1 MDLEKVPHQVEQ
13 SDFEEMDLP
22 YNIAQNSFTAFELFD
37 LLYYSTGE
45 FLTFLVWNGVR
56 RGCSWL
62 WAKYLAKKSN
72 KVRQDQKRLMSVFA

>member
-45 FLTFLVWNGVR
+45 FLTFLVLDGVR
-56 RGCSWL
+56 RGYSRL
-62 WAKYLAKKSN
+62 LGKIFGKKI
-72 KVRQDQKRLMSVFA
+72 K